1 MEMIKTNGFTDL
13 STSEMQQTDGGLAL
27 STVLFTIGA
36 IKVTVGLCLKAG
48 AAIGLVAGGAVVL
61 SR

>member
-1 MEMIKTNGFTDL
+1 MEMIKTNAF
-13 STSEMQQTDGGLAL
+13 SEMSNDEMQYTDGGIVLT
-27 STVLFTIGA
+27 TVLFTIFGYG
-36 IKVTVGLCLKAG
+36 VTVGACLKAG